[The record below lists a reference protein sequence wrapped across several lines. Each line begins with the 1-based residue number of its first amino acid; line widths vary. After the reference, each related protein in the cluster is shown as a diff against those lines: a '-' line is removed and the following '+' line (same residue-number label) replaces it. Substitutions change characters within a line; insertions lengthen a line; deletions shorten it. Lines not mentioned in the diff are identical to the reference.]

1 MASVEVFCLL
11 ADDDDELALVVDF
24 LGGIRRD
31 HDVFVM
37 RDQRVLRA
45 IADLGPV
52 GNVRHLAALVG
63 GFLEMLE
70 IVQADA
76 IEGARD
82 QRQFDLDVL
91 QRMRL
96 RGALPFAER
105 IAADRVTT

>member
-1 MASVEVFCLL
+1 MFCLF
-11 ADDDDELALVVDF
+11 ADDDDQFALVVDL

-31 HDVFVM
+31 HHVLVM
-37 RDQRVLRA
+37 CDQRVLGA
-45 IADLGPV
+45 IADLGPL

-96 RGALPFAER
+96 RGALPLAER
-105 IAADRVTT
+105 IAADGE